1 MSARDKR
8 KKMQKSQTLEVT
20 NKRESVRS
28 MTRLIPKEYNPTE
41 FYKAFRDTAKMNK
54 SEMRSLKKQK

>member
-1 MSARDKR
+1 
-8 KKMQKSQTLEVT
+8 MQKSQTLEVTT